1 MVLTLSYLILSLLPV
16 FKLFPVALQT
26 VTKKIVHS
34 RANSTLVG
42 VFTILLLFIASF
54 ANMVG
59 TCTLHFCTVSRLQLL
74 TRHFKMSYT
83 INHGRVYGVYPLRF
97 LCLSINLSCTPSQM
111 LLIAFKDIWFCKFCT
126 ILTFLKLD
134 QFAKVGAIIRGCAAA
149 NHNPS
154 PWQMEL

>member
-1 MVLTLSYLILSLLPV
+1 MLGLYISIFVILANILFICAIYSCIKVRNKGLHHSYNSSSRYPQIRVIVTCLKTSSLMVLTLSYLILSLLPV

-59 TCTLHFCTVSRLQLL
+59 TYTLQFCIMLWLQLL
-74 TRHFKMSYT
+74 TCHFKMSHT
-83 INHGRVYGVYPLRF
+83 ISQGRVYV
-97 LCLSINLSCTPSQM
+97 S
-111 LLIAFKDIWFCKFCT
+111 A
-126 ILTFLKLD
+126 TF
-134 QFAKVGAIIRGCAAA
+134 I
-149 NHNPS
+149 H
-154 PWQMEL
+154 